1 MFVINNLGSGDLLNS
16 LFTWSVLGL
25 LILGIVIFTILI
37 HVEKKNEAN
46 SEVDPILPYSLLSKP
61 TYAVTMIMALLSG
74 TFIGAII
81 FIPSFAEEILS
92 IPAEKSGY
100 WMTPLALASGIG
112 GGVGVY
118 FVLKHIS
125 FKTIAVYGIIDVV
138 CIDRLISRAH

>member
-1 MFVINNLGSGDLLNS
+1 MFAINNLGSGDLLNS

-37 HVEKKNEAN
+37 RVEKKNEAN

-81 FIPSFAEEILS
+81 FIPSFSDQVLNITAEY
-92 IPAEKSGY
+92 SGY
-100 WMTPLALASGIG
+100 WIIHFAL
-112 GGVGVY
+112 VY
-118 FVLKHIS
+118 
-125 FKTIAVYGIIDVV
+125 
-138 CIDRLISRAH
+138 